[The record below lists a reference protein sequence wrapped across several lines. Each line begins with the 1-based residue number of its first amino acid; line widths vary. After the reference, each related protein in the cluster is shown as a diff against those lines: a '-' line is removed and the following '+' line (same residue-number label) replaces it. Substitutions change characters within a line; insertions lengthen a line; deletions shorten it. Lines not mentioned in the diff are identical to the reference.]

1 MLHPGRRI
9 WVVCKAEERHGW
21 KYPAHTYDTQI
32 QSFRKFLPRGAYNTE
47 HGMVER
53 KQSLV
58 QLYTDPGGVRTIA
71 VANIRLRD
79 PAKSKA

>member
-9 WVVCKAEERHGW
+9 WVVCPAEERGGW
-21 KYPAHTYDTQI
+21 VYPAHTYDTQI
-32 QSFRKFLPRGAYNTE
+32 QSFRKFLPRGIHDSL
-47 HGMVER
+47 HGTIER

-71 VANIRLRD
+71 VANIRLHD
-79 PAKSKA
+79 PARQKG